1 MQVSVTA
8 TSGLE
13 RRLEVA
19 VPGERVA
26 SEVDQ
31 RLKRLARTA
40 KIKGFRPGKV
50 PYAVVRQQFGSQV
63 HAEAVSDLMQSTFA
77 EAVTQERL
85 RPAGGPRIEP
95 INVEPGT
102 ELRYAAVFEV
112 MPEIQLKPFDTL
124 ALERATA
131 QIGDGDVDAMLEN
144 MRRQRPLFTDVARPA
159 RAEDRVT
166 IDFEGRIDGTGFQ
179 GGKGEGMQVVLGQH
193 RILPALEDALAG
205 MSAGES
211 KDVPAKFPEDY
222 GAKAVAGRQA
232 EFTLKVTRVE
242 EQTLPALDDEFARQY
257 GVTEGGTAAL
267 RTEVRRSMEREAA
280 EAARSRLRDQLFDV
294 LYRDNPLQV
303 PQTLVDEQ
311 VRELQQQMARRTG
324 GEGAAS
330 QPREA
335 YEEPARRRVALGL
348 IMGEIVRNQQ
358 LKVDR
363 ARVDERLAAL
373 VAQYPDPEA
382 VRRQYLGSR
391 AAMEQIE
398 SAVLEDQALDWV
410 VSQAT
415 LSDKPVSFAEL
426 TGFGTTG

>member
-19 VPGERVA
+19 VPGEQVA
-26 SEVDQ
+26 NEVDQ

-63 HAEAVSDLMQSTFA
+63 HAEAISDLMQSTFA
-77 EAVTQERL
+77 EAVTREKL

-95 INVEPGT
+95 INVEPGA

-112 MPEIQLKPFDTL
+112 MPDIQLKPFDAL
-124 ALERATA
+124 SLERSTA
-131 QIGDGDVDAMLEN
+131 QIADADVDAMLEN
-144 MRRQRPLFTDVARPA
+144 MRRQRPVFSEVT
-159 RAEDRVT
+159 RAAHADDRLT
-166 IDFEGRIDGTGFQ
+166 IDFEGRIDGVVFQ

-193 RILPALEDALAG
+193 RILPELEDALAG
-205 MSAGES
+205 MSVGES
-211 KDVPAKFPEDY
+211 KDVPATFPEDY
-222 GAKAVAGRQA
+222 GAKAVAGKQA

-242 EQTLPALDDEFARQY
+242 EQSLPAVDEEFAKQY
-257 GVTEGGTAAL
+257 GVAEGGVAAL
-267 RTEVRRSMEREAA
+267 RSEVRKSMEREAA
-280 EAARSRLRDQLFDV
+280 EASRSRLRDQLFDV

-303 PQTLVDEQ
+303 PRTLVDEQ
-311 VRELQQQMARRTG
+311 VTELQQQMTRRMG
-324 GEGAAS
+324 AEGAAS

-348 IMGEIVRNQQ
+348 IVGEIVRNQQ
-358 LKVDR
+358 LKLDR
-363 ARVDERLAAL
+363 ARVDERLAAM

-410 VSQAT
+410 VSQAK
-415 LSDKPVSFAEL
+415 LNDKPVSFAEL
-426 TGFGTTG
+426 TGFGRTG

>member
-8 TSGLE
+8 TTGLE

-19 VPGERVA
+19 VPGEQVA
-26 SEVDQ
+26 NEVDQ

-63 HAEAVSDLMQSTFA
+63 HAEAINDLMQSTFA
-77 EAVTQERL
+77 QAVTQEKL

-95 INVEPGT
+95 INVEPGA

-112 MPEIQLKPFDTL
+112 MPDIQLKPFDTL
-124 ALERATA
+124 SLERPTA
-131 QIGDGDVDAMLEN
+131 QIGEADVDAMLEN
-144 MRRQRPLFTDVARPA
+144 MQRQRPVFTEVARA
-159 RAEDRVT
+159 AHAEDRVT
-166 IDFEGRIDGTGFQ
+166 IDFEGRIDGAVFQ

-193 RILPALEDALAG
+193 RILPELEEALVG

-211 KDVPAKFPEDY
+211 KDAPAKFPEDY
-222 GAKAVAGRQA
+222 GAKAVAGKQA

-242 EQTLPALDDEFARQY
+242 EQTLPALDEEFAKQY
-257 GVTEGGTAAL
+257 GVNEGGVAAL
-267 RTEVRRSMEREAA
+267 RAEVRKSMEREAA
-280 EAARSRLRDQLFDV
+280 EASRSRLRDQLFEV

-303 PQTLVDEQ
+303 PQTLVAEQ
-311 VRELQQQMARRTG
+311 VAELQQQMARRMG
-324 GEGAAS
+324 AEGAAS

-348 IMGEIVRNQQ
+348 IVGEIVRSQQ

-410 VSQAT
+410 ASQAK
-415 LSDKPVSFAEL
+415 LSDKPVKFAEL
-426 TGFGTTG
+426 TGFGRSG